1 MDPRFVVKF
10 MAGRHYWSV
19 QVGRLR
25 ADAAT
30 VEDVLNEVRS
40 LGTARNRSLATWGV
54 AASAT
59 PADLSERLVGLGL
72 KPEGTSDVLLLTDA
86 PRRGPA
92 EFEVRAADSLED
104 HLARIEVAAAA
115 FAWSAA
121 DTEDERS
128 RAEATQRAERL
139 GGHTARLIAF
149 ENARPVATGQAWYSP
164 KGLYLGGGATLPTDR
179 GRGAMTSLVAAAWDE
194 AVRHGTPALVTYGG
208 ALSSPILM
216 RLGFRKMGELVHLID
231 RW

>member
-19 QVGRLR
+19 QVGRVR
-25 ADAAT
+25 TDAVTAK
-30 VEDVLNEVRS
+30 DVLNEVRS
-40 LGTARNRSLATWGV
+40 LGTARCRS
-54 AASAT
+54 AAAWSVTGSTT
-59 PADLSERLVGLGL
+59 PTDLSERLIGLGL
-72 KPEGTSDVLLLTDA
+72 TPEGTSDVLLLADA

-92 EFEVRAADSLED
+92 AFEVRAVDSVED
-104 HLARIEVAAAA
+104 HLAGIEVAAAA

-128 RAEATQRAERL
+128 RVEATQQAERE

-149 ENARPVATGQAWYSP
+149 DEGRPVATGQAWFSP
-164 KGLYLGGGATLPTDR
+164 WGLYLGGGATLPTDR
-179 GRGAMTSLVAAAWDE
+179 GRGAMTSLVATAWDE
-194 AVRHGTPALVTYGG
+194 AVRRDTPALVTYGG
-208 ALSSPILM
+208 ALSSPTLM
-216 RLGFRKMGELVHLID
+216 RLGFDKIGELVHLID